1 MRVEYRAPT
10 VDFWDDNFSVEQT
23 GGFVG
28 IPYQRGAGLG
38 SIFRGIFRMVTPIL
52 KRAAKA
58 AGKQALSVGA
68 NVISDVVKGGDITE
82 SISKHGKEAIGVL
95 ADKTAQRVRQ
105 ANTLEELGVEDQQG
119 GALGSRTVPHRTE
132 IMINGS
138 ARKKKRH
145 THKALDIFSK

>member
-82 SISKHGKEAIGVL
+82 SISKHGKEAMVCWLIRQHN
-95 ADKTAQRVRQ
+95 AFVR
-105 ANTLEELGVEDQQG
+105 
-119 GALGSRTVPHRTE
+119 PIH
-132 IMINGS
+132 
-138 ARKKKRH
+138 
-145 THKALDIFSK
+145 SKNWG